1 MGYLQIELAHTIV
14 EDRYNEAE
22 RCRRI
27 DAALAVR
34 EKQFKSPVPA
44 LVQRLRSAMHREQQV
59 ATEPAG

>member
-14 EDRYNEAE
+14 EDRLSEAE

-27 DAALAVR
+27 NAARTVR
-34 EKQFKSPVPA
+34 EKQFKSPVQT
-44 LVQRLRSAMHREQQV
+44 LVRLLHSVMQREQYV